1 MPYIGNTI
9 RAADDYRLIDD
20 ISSGFNGSET
30 SFALQVAGSAPVPFP
45 KSPQQVLISVNGVI
59 QEPDPT
65 GTSGFNLVGTNIVF
79 SSAPTNGHAFFGIIY
94 ATADYLNAGG
104 NFPAG
109 SLGAPSITFIGDEN
123 TGLFRKS
130 GGSVGF
136 VSDATE
142 IANFDSNGI
151 TISSG
156 NIIIPDSIIHNGDTN
171 TKIRFP
177 AADTITAETG
187 GSERV
192 RVDSSGNVGIG
203 TASID
208 RLFHVQ
214 GTNNVL
220 GKFEN
225 DQSICMIEFQDTD
238 TTAGNRPSIGSDGNN
253 AIVFAGG
260 SERVRIDS
268 SGKVGIGI
276 ASSID
281 RPLHIVNNSGAIVKM
296 EANYSGSVTG
306 IEGVLTASGANR
318 YVVGMYGKVVNT
330 SNTESDVARIRFYNE
345 QASPTTSDSPGYIT
359 FETTPDGSAT
369 PTEKVRLTSS
379 GNLGIGTT
387 SPNAALEVINSSTGR
402 SYSTSGATELVVER
416 NGNSQIAI
424 IAANDSDSIIHFG
437 DTDDE
442 NRGLIGYDH
451 ANDSMR
457 FRTADTVQATL
468 DSSGNL
474 GIGTTSPAAL
484 VHIMDGDLL
493 ITDNSTATNSGQ
505 AIYFQSTT
513 NGWSTGSAHCVI
525 HGLRGD
531 NSSGIIRF
539 DTRRDS
545 ATNERM
551 RLDANGVL
559 LIGTTSSRDLG
570 GLSRQKLTVEDTS
583 GTASIGII
591 NNQNSTGFASL
602 RFAKSRGTSVGSNTV
617 VQSGDPLGG
626 IVFCGADGTDM
637 ASVGAQIMAEVDGT
651 PGSNDMP
658 GRLEFFTTADGSASP
673 TERMRI
679 TENGTVQIAAAG
691 AIAGFSSSAVTSNI
705 APLKIYKSHGSTHAA
720 IQLIWDH
727 FNTTASI
734 QQRIQFTIGDDA
746 SSDGFNNAGFIGIE
760 KIDSWQSSAG
770 RNSALVFGTTSAAS
784 ESEKMRID
792 NAGRVIIG
800 RTSTAASDTA
810 FRFQVFAPSDGSMG
824 VGSTNTSAS
833 GTATINLM
841 PSNSVTGSQI
851 KCSAEEDFSTSANR
865 TARLGFFTR
874 KDGTLTERLRLTS
887 DGDFRFGNV
896 AGSNSS
902 QPHQNDG
909 GTSSGVLMNAG
920 TDNANY
926 AVDAQSD
933 SIVIIANKTQGN
945 GVAIEIKRDGV
956 VVGSISISGSTT
968 SYNTTS
974 DYRLKENIVN
984 ITDGITRIKQLI
996 PKRFNWISDDT
1007 NTLQDGFL
1015 AHEAQ
1020 TVVPEAVQGVKDE
1033 LAGADYKGHS
1043 GISEGDPVYQE
1054 MDHSKLVPLLTAA
1067 LQEEIAK
1074 REALETRIAALEA
1087 A

>member
-20 ISSGFNGSET
+20 ISSGFNGSAT

-65 GTSGFNLVGTNIVF
+65 GSSGFNLVGTNIVF

-177 AADTITAETG
+177 AADTVTIETAGNEAFRIDSGGKVGIGTASISNKFHVKHTDYQVARFENTNADANGSYIEMYANSASPADNDTVGLLNFKGNDDGGNETTYAQIKSLATDVTN
-187 GSERV
+187 GSEDGAITFGTRLNGTFAE
-192 RVDSSGNVGIG
+192 RLRINSSGNVGIG
-203 TASID
+203 TAS
-208 RLFHVQ
+208 
-214 GTNNVL
+214 
-220 GKFEN
+220 
-225 DQSICMIEFQDTD
+225 
-238 TTAGNRPSIGSDGNN
+238 PSQELTVAGSDPVISVQE
-253 AIVFAGG
+253 ASV
-260 SERVRIDS
+260 S
-268 SGKVGIGI
+268 SQVDIGTGTSTGFI
-276 ASSID
+276 NIQKAD
-281 RPLHIVNNSGAIVKM
+281 GTRTVQL
-296 EANYSGSVTG
+296 SGSTDSYFTG
-306 IEGVLTASGANR
+306 GRV
-318 YVVGMYGKVVNT
+318 
-330 SNTESDVARIRFYNE
+330 
-345 QASPTTSDSPGYIT
+345 
-359 FETTPDGSAT
+359 
-369 PTEKVRLTSS
+369 
-379 GNLGIGTT
+379 GIGTT
-387 SPNAALEVINSSTGR
+387 APSQQLHVTGTSSPQILLKPGDASPAIFVGDSNR
-402 SYSTSGATELVVER
+402 SGDGQHLAEFRGHWNGTNVARMIIQAGDDTTNKDNGQIVFMTSAT
-416 NGNSQIAI
+416 
-424 IAANDSDSIIHFG
+424 
-437 DTDDE
+437 
-442 NRGLIGYDH
+442 
-451 ANDSMR
+451 
-457 FRTADTVQATL
+457 
-468 DSSGNL
+468 
-474 GIGTTSPAAL
+474 GTTSERL
-484 VHIMDGDLL
+484 RINESGDVGINESAPSARLHVNGGGGL
-493 ITDNSTATNSGQ
+493 FVERSAGTSVAGFKQSGGSSMN
-505 AIYFQSTT
+505 IYFQNSGSTNHPSVGSNNQDMTFGT
-513 NGWSTGSAHCVI
+513 N
-525 HGLRGD
+525 
-531 NSSGIIRF
+531 N
-539 DTRRDS
+539 
-545 ATNERM
+545 NERM
-551 RLDANGVL
+551 RIASAGQL
-559 LIGTTSSRDLG
+559 LIGHTSARNNFFGAVSTEHTPLIQLEGTNQNRL
-570 GLSRQKLTVEDTS
+570 LSITS
-583 GTASIGII
+583 TGTQDGGII
-591 NNQNSTGFASL
+591 LLARTNGNAGANNLVANGN
-602 RFAKSRGTSVGSNTV
+602 V
-617 VQSGDPLGG
+617 LGRIDFQG
-626 IVFCGADGTDM
+626 NDGTHM
-637 ASVGAQIMAEVDGT
+637 EPAAQISCEVDGT
-651 PGSNDMP
+651 TGNNDMP
-658 GRLEFFTTADGSASP
+658 GRLLFKTSADGG
-673 TERMRI
+673 TNNRERMRI
-679 TENGTVQIAAAG
+679 VSDGTVQIADNG
-691 AIAGFSSSAVTSNI
+691 AIGGFASSAVTTNI

-760 KIDSWQSSAG
+760 KTDSWQSSAG

-784 ESEKMRID
+784 ESEKMRLD
-792 NAGRVIIG
+792 NAGRFIIG

-810 FRFQVFAPSDGSMG
+810 FRLQVFAPSDGSMG

-851 KCSAEEDFSTSANR
+851 KCTAEEDFSSSANR

-887 DGDFRFGNV
+887 DGDLRFGNV
-896 AGSNSS
+896 AGSNTSF
-902 QPHQNDG
+902 PHQNNG
-909 GTSSGVLMNAG
+909 GTSAGVMFNAG
-920 TDNANY
+920 TDSANY
-926 AVDAQSD
+926 AIDAQSD
-933 SIVIIANKTQGN
+933 SIVLIANKTQDN
-945 GVAIEIKRDGV
+945 GVTVEFKKDAT
-956 VVGSISISGSTT
+956 VVGSISVNSSNT
-968 SYNTTS
+968 SYNTSS

-984 ITDGITRIKQLI
+984 ITDGITRVKQLT
-996 PKRFNWISDDT
+996 PRRFNWISDDT

-1033 LAGADYKGHS
+1033 IAGADYKGHS

>member
-1 MPYIGNTI
+1 M
-9 RAADDYRLIDD
+9 RLNN
-20 ISSGFNGSET
+20 SGQLLINKTTNRDKYFNGT
-30 SFALQVAGSAPVPFP
+30 YTGKLQVEGTDDSTRLTQLVHNSNSASQHIF
-45 KSPQQVLISVNGVI
+45 
-59 QEPDPT
+59 
-65 GTSGFNLVGTNIVF
+65 
-79 SSAPTNGHAFFGIIY
+79 
-94 ATADYLNAGG
+94 
-104 NFPAG
+104 
-109 SLGAPSITFIGDEN
+109 
-123 TGLFRKS
+123 
-130 GGSVGF
+130 
-136 VSDATE
+136 
-142 IANFDSNGI
+142 
-151 TISSG
+151 
-156 NIIIPDSIIHNGDTN
+156 
-171 TKIRFP
+171 
-177 AADTITAETG
+177 
-187 GSERV
+187 
-192 RVDSSGNVGIG
+192 
-203 TASID
+203 
-208 RLFHVQ
+208 
-214 GTNNVL
+214 VL
-220 GKFEN
+220 GK
-225 DQSICMIEFQDTD
+225 SR
-238 TTAGNRPSIGSDGNN
+238 GGVGS
-253 AIVFAGG
+253 
-260 SERVRIDS
+260 
-268 SGKVGIGI
+268 
-276 ASSID
+276 
-281 RPLHIVNNSGAIVKM
+281 
-296 EANYSGSVTG
+296 YTSV
-306 IEGVLTASGANR
+306 A
-318 YVVGMYGKVVNT
+318 
-330 SNTESDVARIRFYNE
+330 
-345 QASPTTSDSPGYIT
+345 
-359 FETTPDGSAT
+359 
-369 PTEKVRLTSS
+369 
-379 GNLGIGTT
+379 
-387 SPNAALEVINSSTGR
+387 
-402 SYSTSGATELVVER
+402 
-416 NGNSQIAI
+416 
-424 IAANDSDSIIHFG
+424 
-437 DTDDE
+437 
-442 NRGLIGYDH
+442 
-451 ANDSMR
+451 
-457 FRTADTVQATL
+457 
-468 DSSGNL
+468 
-474 GIGTTSPAAL
+474 
-484 VHIMDGDLL
+484 DGDFLGT
-493 ITDNSTATNSGQ
+493 IS
-505 AIYFQSTT
+505 FQ
-513 NGWSTGSAHCVI
+513 
-525 HGLRGD
+525 
-531 NSSGIIRF
+531 
-539 DTRRDS
+539 
-545 ATNERM
+545 
-551 RLDANGVL
+551 
-559 LIGTTSSRDLG
+559 
-570 GLSRQKLTVEDTS
+570 
-583 GTASIGII
+583 
-591 NNQNSTGFASL
+591 
-602 RFAKSRGTSVGSNTV
+602 
-617 VQSGDPLGG
+617 
-626 IVFCGADGTDM
+626 GADGDEM
-637 ASVGAQIMAEVDGT
+637 VDGARIEAQVNGT
-651 PGSNDMP
+651 PGNDAMP
-658 GRLEFFTTADGSASP
+658 TDMLFKTNTGGASP

>member
-65 GTSGFNLVGTNIVF
+65 GSSGFNLVGTNIVF

-123 TGLFRKS
+123 SGLYRKG

-156 NIIIPDSIIHNGDTN
+156 NLIIPDSIIHNGDSD

-177 AADTITAETG
+177 SANVISFETAGVEKISMGTGEVTFNDTGADVDFRIEGDTNANLFKVDAGNDRIGIATSSPDQLLHLAAASNGPFIRFENTDTTVSSDQTFG
-187 GSERV
+187 GLEFESRDTSAGSAGVIAKIDCISSAAFDGTSANGGELRFHTSGTNSISLQERI
-192 RVDSSGNVGIG
+192 RIDAIGNVGIG
-203 TASID
+203 TNNPSNKVEIVGGTGVNVLLNAATHDASTANQA
-208 RLFHVQ
+208 RLQLGFVHSGGQALGHIKLDEGGNNSFDGILKLGVPYNNQ
-214 GTNNVL
+214 SGGSSTREVIEADFNGNICLPGSTTVFDTTARTNGLQLYYETDSGIATIGSYSSGGSTALTFLTNNGGGASFEGMRLNNSGQLLINKTTNRDKYFNGTYTGKLQVEGTDDSTRLTQLVHNSNSASQHIFVL
-220 GKFEN
+220 GK
-225 DQSICMIEFQDTD
+225 SR
-238 TTAGNRPSIGSDGNN
+238 GGVGS
-253 AIVFAGG
+253 
-260 SERVRIDS
+260 
-268 SGKVGIGI
+268 
-276 ASSID
+276 
-281 RPLHIVNNSGAIVKM
+281 
-296 EANYSGSVTG
+296 YTSV
-306 IEGVLTASGANR
+306 A
-318 YVVGMYGKVVNT
+318 
-330 SNTESDVARIRFYNE
+330 
-345 QASPTTSDSPGYIT
+345 
-359 FETTPDGSAT
+359 
-369 PTEKVRLTSS
+369 
-379 GNLGIGTT
+379 
-387 SPNAALEVINSSTGR
+387 
-402 SYSTSGATELVVER
+402 
-416 NGNSQIAI
+416 
-424 IAANDSDSIIHFG
+424 
-437 DTDDE
+437 
-442 NRGLIGYDH
+442 
-451 ANDSMR
+451 
-457 FRTADTVQATL
+457 
-468 DSSGNL
+468 
-474 GIGTTSPAAL
+474 
-484 VHIMDGDLL
+484 DGDFLGT
-493 ITDNSTATNSGQ
+493 IS
-505 AIYFQSTT
+505 FQ
-513 NGWSTGSAHCVI
+513 
-525 HGLRGD
+525 
-531 NSSGIIRF
+531 
-539 DTRRDS
+539 
-545 ATNERM
+545 
-551 RLDANGVL
+551 
-559 LIGTTSSRDLG
+559 
-570 GLSRQKLTVEDTS
+570 
-583 GTASIGII
+583 
-591 NNQNSTGFASL
+591 
-602 RFAKSRGTSVGSNTV
+602 
-617 VQSGDPLGG
+617 
-626 IVFCGADGTDM
+626 GADGDEM
-637 ASVGAQIMAEVDGT
+637 VDGARIEAQVNGT
-651 PGSNDMP
+651 PGNDAMP
-658 GRLEFFTTADGSASP
+658 TDMLFKTNTGGASP
-673 TERMRI
+673 TERIRI
-679 TENGTVQIAAAG
+679 TENGTVQIAASG